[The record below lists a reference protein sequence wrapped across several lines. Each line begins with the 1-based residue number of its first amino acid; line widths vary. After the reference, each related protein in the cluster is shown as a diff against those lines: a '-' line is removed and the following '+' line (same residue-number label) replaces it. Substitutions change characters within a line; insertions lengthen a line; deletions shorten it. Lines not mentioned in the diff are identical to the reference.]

1 MPTEGVT
8 SPDGGRIHLVSFW
21 YDQEAAAVV
30 SILLGLF
37 QLILSVPLGFTHLN
51 LPYIFIV
58 PLVSG
63 ILIVVGGSF
72 IMANERNPSR
82 LLLQG
87 SACSNL
93 VGLLSALISF
103 CLYCYS
109 LSIKDNH
116 EPCSLLPED
125 DYYYQLRECPFITL
139 LAYSWSV
146 TVMLLLYNFG
156 AMVLHIVF
164 SVFSLKALKTE

>member
-8 SPDGGRIHLVSFW
+8 SPDGGRIHLFSFW
-21 YDQEAAAVV
+21 YDQEATAVV

-37 QLILSVPLGFTHLN
+37 QLILSVPLGFSHLT
-51 LPYIFIV
+51 LPYIFIL

-116 EPCSLLPED
+116 EQCSLLPED
-125 DYYYQLRECPFITL
+125 YNYPRECPIDAL

-156 AMVLHIVF
+156 AVVLHIVF
-164 SVFSLKALKTE
+164 SVFSLKALKTD